1 MKNNNMQ
8 KAEGHLFNFGNASI
22 RAQVDAAGV
31 PWFNA
36 NEVCDALEMGNPSQA
51 IKSHVDADDLQ
62 KLEVIDNLGRTQQTN
77 HVNESGLYALI
88 FGSRK
93 ESAKRFKRWVTSEVL
108 PAIRKDGYYVANENL
123 QQLAPAD
130 AVDAVMKVV
139 GNMTQNL
146 RLDTEDYLMLLRYG
160 LGKYDQ
166 KLAEIVPKELLTTAT
181 SIPMNAQW
189 GVDTVFNLEELLAD
203 FGLFIDVDKFL
214 HRMMICGVVAERTV
228 YDEQTQS
235 LIRQK
240 RLQNTYFGINYG
252 SGQNATIGWYRDR
265 FRQALELASSVR

>member
-1 MKNNNMQ
+1 MTKL
-8 KAEGHLFNFGNASI
+8 AVFSFGNHEI
-22 RAQVDAAGV
+22 RTVTDEHGEIWFVANDVCAALELEN
-31 PWFNA
+31 PR
-36 NEVCDALEMGNPSQA
+36 DALA
-51 IKSHVDADDLQ
+51 THVDSEDVARIDTLTPGGLQ
-62 KLEVIDNLGRTQQTN
+62 KLN

-108 PAIRKDGYYVANENL
+108 PSIRKDGYYVANESL
-123 QQLAPAD
+123 QNLAPAD
-130 AVDAVMKVV
+130 AIDIVMKVV
-139 GNMTQNL
+139 GSMTQNL

-166 KLAEIVPKELLTTAT
+166 KLAEVVPKELLTAQA
-181 SIPMNAQW
+181 SIPMQAQW
-189 GVDTVFNLEELLAD
+189 GVDTVFNLEELLED
-203 FGLFIDVDKFL
+203 FGLFINVDTFL
-214 HRMMICGVVAERTV
+214 RRMMVCGVVAERTV

-240 RLQNTYFGINYG
+240 RLQNTYFGINCG

-265 FRQALELASSVR
+265 FRQALELAINVR

>member
-1 MKNNNMQ
+1 MTKL
-8 KAEGHLFNFGNASI
+8 AVFSFGNHEI
-22 RAQVDAAGV
+22 RTVTDEHGEA
-31 PWFNA
+31 WFVA
-36 NEVCDALEMGNPSQA
+36 NDICAALELTNPRKA
-51 IKSHVDADDLQ
+51 LADHVDSDDVTQSDTLTPGGLQ
-62 KLEVIDNLGRTQQTN
+62 KLN

-108 PAIRKDGYYVANENL
+108 PAIRKNGYYAATNESTGL
-123 QQLAPAD
+123 QQLAPAE
-130 AVDAVMKVV
+130 AVDVVMKVV
-139 GNMTQNL
+139 GNMVQNL

-166 KLAEIVPKELLTTAT
+166 KLAEVVPKELLTAT
-181 SIPMNAQW
+181 SSIPVDAQW
-189 GVDTVFNLEELLAD
+189 GVDTVFNLEELLED
-203 FGLFIDVDKFL
+203 FGLFIDVDMFL
-214 HRMMICGVVAERTV
+214 RRMMVCGVVAERTV

-240 RLQNTYFGINYG
+240 RLQNTYFGINCG

-265 FRQALELASSVR
+265 FKHALELASSVR

>member
-1 MKNNNMQ
+1 MTKL
-8 KAEGHLFNFGNASI
+8 AVFSFGNQEI
-22 RAQVDAAGV
+22 RTVTDEHGEI
-31 PWFNA
+31 WFVA
-36 NEVCDALEMGNPSQA
+36 NDICAALELTNPRKA
-51 IKSHVDADDLQ
+51 LADHVDPDYVTQSDTT
-62 KLEVIDNLGRTQQTN
+62 DNLGRKQLTN

-108 PAIRKDGYYVANENL
+108 PAIRKNGGYYAATNESTGM
-123 QQLAPAD
+123 QQLAAAE
-130 AVDAVMKVV
+130 AVDIVMKVV
-139 GNMTQNL
+139 GNMVQNL

-160 LGKYDQ
+160 LSKYDQ
-166 KLAEIVPKELLTTAT
+166 KLGEIVPKELLTAQA
-181 SIPMNAQW
+181 SIPIQAQW
-189 GVDTVFNLEELLAD
+189 GVDTVFNLEELLED
-203 FGLFIDVDKFL
+203 FGLFVDVDMFL
-214 HRMMICGVVAERTV
+214 RRMMVCGVVAERTV

-240 RLQNTYFGINYG
+240 RLQNTYFGINCG